1 MNIHL
6 SLRSD
11 ERDFPLFLAHSNKEA
26 KQVLMPKNVTIIP
39 FVTLR
44 LKNGE
49 KKKIKNEG
57 K

>member
-49 KKKIKNEG
+49 KKKIKNER